1 MAVHM
6 NGNAGRL
13 VTGAVMA
20 FLLVAGLSRLAAA
33 GEDATI
39 KAFSAWQGQG
49 HVFQTGEKQATF
61 VGAFV
66 GTVYVETDQGPVA
79 SGHMVCPATVTISLD
94 DNSQNGTGHC
104 TITADDGA
112 TVYADVTCSGFHLVG
127 CNGDFKL
134 TGGTGRF
141 AGITGGGPVI
151 IRSEFAK
158 LAAAPQNTAQEEATG
173 IVYWKELHYTIP

>member
-1 MAVHM
+1 MGVYM

-13 VTGAVMA
+13 ARGAAMA
-20 FLLVAGLSRLAAA
+20 FLLVTGLAGFAAA
-33 GEDATI
+33 AEDATI
-39 KAFSAWQGQG
+39 KAFSVWQGQG
-49 HVFQTGEKQATF
+49 HVFETGEKQATF

-66 GTVYVETDQGPVA
+66 GTVYVETDQGPVE
-79 SGHMVCPATVTISLD
+79 SGRMVCPATVTISLD

-104 TITADDGA
+104 TITGEDGA

-141 AGITGGGPVI
+141 AGITGGGPVV

-158 LAAAPQNTAQEEATG
+158 IGAAPENTAQEEARG
-173 IVYWKELHYTIP
+173 IMYWKALHYTIP